1 MLEINKHKN
10 VMLQILKDVYTD
22 TSLGP
27 LLGFKGGTAV
37 YLFYGLPRFSTDLD
51 FDLLDSKKEEFVFN
65 TAEKVIRFYGTLKE
79 KSNKKNTL
87 FYLLSYSEEL
97 QNIKVEVS
105 KRSFGSAYELKNYL
119 GIPLLVMKKEDLFA
133 NKLAALLERK
143 EVANR
148 DLFDLWFFL
157 RNNWEVNQTIVE
169 KRSSLPLK
177 KYLEKCLISIERIGE
192 RTILTGMGELLD
204 NKLKDWAK
212 THLKNDLLFLLKLK
226 IESLS

>member
-27 LLGFKGGTAV
+27 LLGFKGGTAA

-51 FDLLDSKKEEFVFN
+51 FDLLNPEKEEIVFN
-65 TAEKVIRFYGTLKE
+65 EVEKIIRTYGILEE

-97 QNIKVEVS
+97 QNIKVEIS
-105 KRSFGSAYELKNYL
+105 KRNFGSSYEVKNYL
-119 GIPLLVMKKEDLFA
+119 GIPMLVMKKEDLFA
-133 NKLAALLERK
+133 NKLVALLERK
-143 EVANR
+143 EIANR

-157 RNNWEVNQTIVE
+157 KNNWEVNQTIVE
-169 KRSSLPLK
+169 KRSGPLLK
-177 KYLEKCLISIERIGE
+177 KYLEKCLISIEKINE
-192 RTILTGMGELLD
+192 RKTLTGMGELLD
-204 NKLKDWAK
+204 NKLKAWAK
-212 THLKNDLLFLLKLK
+212 AHLKNDLLFLLKLR